1 MAKVGPQR
9 AAELTGVSKST
20 IQRAMKGGK
29 ISYEIDN
36 AGRRVID
43 VSELERVFG
52 LAPQGAAAPI
62 ATASIENELE
72 KAASMI
78 EAERMKMR
86 IRMLE
91 DQMEVARDQI
101 EDLKEQRDQWQKQ
114 AQQVLITSQYS
125 QKQAEEL
132 KEELKERDRRA
143 QQMRRQAE
151 LRQAEMKQGQ
161 MNQVPMNQKGSPR
174 RPAAA
179 PVSGQVAEQVA
190 RPVKSPEGEA
200 PVPTEKRRIGP
211 FGRQKQVA
219 VEAAAQ
225 TVQAARSFD
234 IQGLWQKIRGE
245 SVANSSEA
253 PVADKDQQASA

>member
-52 LAPQGAAAPI
+52 LAPQGAAAPM

-91 DQMEVARDQI
+91 DQMDVAREQI

-143 QQMRRQAE
+143 QMRREAEVARRQAE
-151 LRQAEMKQGQ
+151 A
-161 MNQVPMNQKGSPR
+161 PR
-174 RPAAA
+174 RPVAQGAPVKAA
-179 PVSGQVAEQVA
+179 PVKVD
-190 RPVKSPEGEA
+190 PVKAAPVKAVAGEA
-200 PVPTEKRRIGP
+200 PIPTEKRRMGP
-211 FGRQKQVA
+211 FSRQKQVA
-219 VEAAAQ
+219 AEAAAQ
-225 TVQAARSFD
+225 TVQAAKSFD

-245 SVANSSEA
+245 SVANNSEA
-253 PVADKDQQASA
+253 PVVMEDQKTSA

>member
-20 IQRAMKGGK
+20 VQRAMKAGK
-29 ISYEIDN
+29 LSYEIDN

-52 LAPQGAAAPI
+52 LAPQGGHAPAA
-62 ATASIENELE
+62 SNVSVESELE

-91 DQMEVARDQI
+91 DQLETSREHI

-143 QQMRRQAE
+143 QMRRQAE
-151 LRQAEMKQGQ
+151 VQQQRRNAPAGQPVNKTVTKQA
-161 MNQVPMNQKGSPR
+161 
-174 RPAAA
+174 A
-179 PVSGQVAEQVA
+179 
-190 RPVKSPEGEA
+190 GEA

-211 FGRQKQVA
+211 FGRQKQAVA
-219 VEAAAQ
+219 EAASQ
-225 TVQAARSFD
+225 SVQATAQAAKSFD

-245 SVANSSEA
+245 SVANNASGPTEEA
-253 PVADKDQQASA
+253 TKDQASA

>member
-52 LAPQGAAAPI
+52 LAPQGTPAPV
-62 ATASIENELE
+62 ASASIESELE

-91 DQMEVARDQI
+91 DQMEAAREQI

-143 QQMRRQAE
+143 LMR
-151 LRQAEMKQGQ
+151 RQAEMKQAESQ
-161 MNQVPMNQKGSPR
+161 R
-174 RPAAA
+174 R
-179 PVSGQVAEQVA
+179 SGQPAQAA
-190 RPVKSPEGEA
+190 RPVKATPGEA

-211 FGRQKQVA
+211 FGRQKQA
-219 VEAAAQ
+219 AAEAAAQ
-225 TVQAARSFD
+225 TVQVAKSFD

>member
-9 AAELTGVSKST
+9 AADLTGRSKST
-20 IQRAMKGGK
+20 VQRAMKAGK
-29 ISYEIDN
+29 LSYEIDN

-52 LAPQGAAAPI
+52 LAPQGSESVAAS
-62 ATASIENELE
+62 ATTVENELE
-72 KAASMI
+72 KAAGMI

-86 IRMLE
+86 VRMLE
-91 DQMEVARDQI
+91 DQVESARDQI

-143 QQMRRQAE
+143 QARRQV
-151 LRQAEMKQGQ
+151 EMQRR
-161 MNQVPMNQKGSPR
+161 GSTESAMKPE
-174 RPAAA
+174 
-179 PVSGQVAEQVA
+179 PVRKAVADN
-190 RPVKSPEGEA
+190 VKNVEGR
-200 PVPTEKRRIGP
+200 KIGP
-211 FGRQKQVA
+211 FGRQRQ
-219 VEAAAQ
+219 AAATGHVVAQ
-225 TVQAARSFD
+225 ETAVSPPPSKSFD

-245 SVANSSEA
+245 SVANTATA
-253 PVADKDQQASA
+253 PETKASA

>member
-9 AAELTGVSKST
+9 ASELTGVSKST
-20 IQRAMKGGK
+20 VQRAMKAGK
-29 ISYEIDN
+29 LSYEIDN

-52 LAPQGAAAPI
+52 LAPQGGAAPV
-62 ATASIENELE
+62 ASAVSVENELE

-91 DQMEVARDQI
+91 DQLDATREQV

-132 KEELKERDRRA
+132 KEELKERDRKA
-143 QQMRRQAE
+143 QMRRQV
-151 LRQAEMKQGQ
+151 EMQ
-161 MNQVPMNQKGSPR
+161 R
-174 RPAAA
+174 RGNTGAQ
-179 PVSGQVAEQVA
+179 SVAK
-190 RPVKSPEGEA
+190 PI
-200 PVPTEKRRIGP
+200 TEKVAVKTEEQQPRKIGP
-211 FGRQKQVA
+211 FGRQKQ
-219 VEAAAQ
+219 AAAEAVVQ
-225 TVQAARSFD
+225 TTQAAKNFD

-245 SVANSSEA
+245 SVANTPETA
-253 PVADKDQQASA
+253 VDKASA